1 MRESYWKLR
10 ERMLAAGVWPQ
21 GWIARGAC
29 YSLGLAIVLFALEAL
44 LQLFSPAWGASLG
57 GWVKFLLFD
66 AALLFT
72 IVAFRGLKRKVL
84 WRLRNRLIVTYVFIG
99 VIPVVLLVLMA
110 FITIYL
116 FAGQFASFVVT
127 SEINSQLR
135 SMQAVNAA
143 VSNELAA
150 RIEKGE
156 SATAESLTG
165 LRKRD
170 RAWRR
175 RQVYAWHGSTVVP
188 LSAVDA
194 APVAF
199 PDFFNKEDYAKAISE
214 GQPFKEIVR
223 DQDELYLRVA
233 SMFDVGKEKLT
244 VVTSEPLDK
253 DLVARIADNLGEITL
268 YSAGIPLTDSQK
280 NDSQKN
286 DLQKS
291 DLQKSDSQKNGQTPG
306 AAEAGPTKEHSF
318 ETRLFDEPAKDRNG
332 DKDRDKDGSSAGK
345 GKTGPTPDG
354 QQVFRPTF
362 SVGSLAA
369 PAGTM
374 DREIT
379 FGTPLPVV
387 NWKTGELAR
396 AGALVKVRTR
406 PSVLYGHLFAALGDI
421 ARGVEYILLAVLI
434 FFAVI
439 ELIALIIGTRMTRT
453 VTGAV
458 AHLYDATKNVD
469 RGDFSHR
476 IPVKSADQLAQL
488 SLSFN
493 SMTESIEKLILEQ
506 KEKQRLEGELA
517 IAQEVQAQLFPRQ
530 VSELESLEVHGFC
543 RPARTVSGDYY
554 DFLTASSHKLILAV
568 GDISGKGISAALL
581 MATIHSAVRAY
592 SVESLPQMRET
603 VARGSVAREPVAVGA
618 VAGSGRMMAAWP
630 EGIEVSPGAL
640 LGLLNH
646 QLYESTPPEKYATLF
661 LAIYDGRS
669 RQLTYSNGGHLPP
682 ILIGRDGAV
691 RRLEAGGT
699 VVGLFENVTYD
710 EASVEMHPGEIFLA
724 YSDGVTEPENEF
736 GEFGEERLIDLV
748 STNRRLPL
756 VQISQTVT
764 AAVDDWIGD
773 NEQPDD
779 ITLVLARAR

>member
-1 MRESYWKLR
+1 MTRFYSKVR
-10 ERMLAAGVWPQ
+10 ERMLAAGLWPQ

-29 YSLGLAIVLFALEAL
+29 YSLGFAVGLFALEML
-44 LQLFSPAWGASLG
+44 LKLVSPAASDSLS
-57 GWVKFLLFD
+57 GWVKFLAFD
-66 AALLFT
+66 AALLFS
-72 IVAFRGLKRKVL
+72 ILAFRTLKRKIL

-99 VIPVVLLVLMA
+99 VIPAVLLIAMA
-110 FITIYL
+110 VITIYL

-156 SATAESLTG
+156 TPTAESLAG

-170 RAWRR
+170 RAWGRR
-175 RQVYAWHGSTVVP
+175 RVGAWHGTRVLL
-188 LSAVDA
+188 LSGGSLDA
-194 APVAF
+194 APITF
-199 PDFFNKEDYAKAISE
+199 PDFFNKDGGEYAKEIRE
-214 GQPFKEIVR
+214 GQSFKEIVR
-223 DQDELYLRVA
+223 DNGELYLRVA
-233 SMFDVGKEKLT
+233 SVFVVGSEKLT
-244 VVTSEPLDK
+244 VITGEPLDK
-253 DLVARIADNLGEITL
+253 ELVADTAASLGEITV
-268 YSAGIPLTDSQK
+268 YAAGITLDSRGNYENPSAPQA
-280 NDSQKN
+280 
-286 DLQKS
+286 
-291 DLQKSDSQKNGQTPG
+291 G
-306 AAEAGPTKEHSF
+306 AAKGRGF
-318 ETRLFDEPAKDRNG
+318 ETRLFDDREKG
-332 DKDRDKDGSSAGK
+332 KGGSGVPEGKPGSSAQSD
-345 GKTGPTPDG
+345 P
-354 QQVFRPTF
+354 QAFRPTF
-362 SVGSLAA
+362 TVGSLAA
-369 PAGTM
+369 PAGMM

-379 FGTPLPVV
+379 FGTPLRVV
-387 NWKTGELAR
+387 DWKSGELAP
-396 AGALVKVRTR
+396 AGAFVSVRTR
-406 PSVLYGHLFAALGDI
+406 PSVLYAHLFAALGDI

-439 ELIALIIGTRMTRT
+439 EFVALIIGTRMTRT
-453 VTGAV
+453 VTRAV
-458 AHLYDATKNVD
+458 AQLYDATKNVD

-476 IPVKSADQLAQL
+476 IPVQSSDQLAQL

-530 VSELESLEVHGFC
+530 VTELESLEVHGFC

-592 SVESLPQMRET
+592 SVESLPQMRE
-603 VARGSVAREPVAVGA
+603 PVAVGA
-618 VAGSGRMMAAWP
+618 VAGASRIMAAWP
-630 EGIEVSPGAL
+630 EGIEISPGAL

-661 LAIYDGRS
+661 LGIYDGRS
-669 RQLTYSNGGHLPP
+669 HKLTYSNGGHLPP
-682 ILIGRDGAV
+682 ILIGQDGGV
-691 RRLEAGGT
+691 RKLEAGGT
-699 VVGLFENVTYD
+699 VVGLFDNMTYD
-710 EASVEMHPGEIFLA
+710 EGSVEMHPGEIFLA

-748 STNRRLPL
+748 SANRSLPL

-764 AAVDDWIGD
+764 SAVDAWIGD

>member
-1 MRESYWKLR
+1 MREIYWKLR
-10 ERMLAAGVWPQ
+10 ARMVAANLWPR

-29 YSLGLAIVLFALEAL
+29 YSLGLAVGLFVLQML
-44 LQLFSPAWGASLG
+44 LILIAPKWSDSLG

-66 AALLFT
+66 AALLFS
-72 IVAFRGLKRKVL
+72 IVAFRGLKRKIL

-99 VIPVVLLVLMA
+99 VIPAVLLIAMA

-127 SEINSQLR
+127 SDINSQLR

-150 RIEKGE
+150 RIEK
-156 SATAESLTG
+156 SQAPTAESLAG
-165 LRKRD
+165 LKKRD

-175 RQVYAWHGSTVVP
+175 REVTAWQGSKILP
-188 LSAVDA
+188 LTANQNAS
-194 APVAF
+194 VAF
-199 PDFFNKEDYAKAISE
+199 PDFINKNGNPYAKAIGE

-223 DQDELYLRVA
+223 DKDELYLRVA
-233 SMFDVGKEKLT
+233 ARFEVGRETLT
-244 VVTSEPLDK
+244 VVTSEPLDRN
-253 DLVARIADNLGEITL
+253 LVADVASNLGEITL
-268 YSAGIPLTDSQK
+268 YAAGINFGDARDDDQSRGSVTGSGPKATASTGSGK
-280 NDSQKN
+280 T
-286 DLQKS
+286 S
-291 DLQKSDSQKNGQTPG
+291 DVVVL
-306 AAEAGPTKEHSF
+306 
-318 ETRLFDEPAKDRNG
+318 RNG
-332 DKDRDKDGSSAGK
+332 KSGASVEGDE
-345 GKTGPTPDG
+345 
-354 QQVFRPTF
+354 QVLKPTF
-362 SVGSLAA
+362 TVGVLSAST
-369 PAGTM
+369 GIT

-379 FGTPLPVV
+379 FGTPLQVV
-387 NWKTGELAR
+387 DWKTGDLAR

-406 PSVLYGHLFAALGDI
+406 PSVLYSHLFAALGDI
-421 ARGVEYILLAVLI
+421 ARGVEYLLLAILI

-439 ELIALIIGTRMTRT
+439 ELVALIIGTRMTQT

-458 AHLYDATKNVD
+458 AHLYNATRNVD

-476 IPVKSADQLAQL
+476 IPVKSEDQLAQL

-493 SMTESIEKLILEQ
+493 SMTESIEKLIQEQ

-592 SVESLPQMRET
+592 SVESLPQMRE
-603 VARGSVAREPVAVGA
+603 PVAVGA
-618 VAGSGRMMAAWP
+618 VAGAGRMMAAWP

-661 LAIYDGRS
+661 LGIYDGRS
-669 RQLTYSNGGHLPP
+669 HRLTYSNGGHLPP
-682 ILIGRDGAV
+682 ILISEGGAV

-699 VVGLFENVTYD
+699 VVGLFDNVTYD
-710 EASVEMHPGEIFLA
+710 EGSVEMHPGEIFLA

-748 STNRRLPL
+748 STNRHLPL

-764 AAVDDWIGD
+764 SAVDDWIGD

>member
-1 MRESYWKLR
+1 
-10 ERMLAAGVWPQ
+10 
-21 GWIARGAC
+21 
-29 YSLGLAIVLFALEAL
+29 
-44 LQLFSPAWGASLG
+44 
-57 GWVKFLLFD
+57 
-66 AALLFT
+66 
-72 IVAFRGLKRKVL
+72 
-84 WRLRNRLIVTYVFIG
+84 
-99 VIPVVLLVLMA
+99 
-110 FITIYL
+110 
-116 FAGQFASFVVT
+116 
-127 SEINSQLR
+127 
-135 SMQAVNAA
+135 MQAANAA
-143 VSNELAA
+143 VGNELAA

-156 SATAESLTG
+156 SPTAESLAG

-170 RAWRR
+170 RAWGR
-175 RQVYAWHGSTVVP
+175 RQLAAWHGSTALP
-188 LSAVDA
+188 LKATEI
-194 APVAF
+194 APVTF
-199 PDFFNKEDYAKAISE
+199 PDFLNKRDNELAKAIRE

-223 DQDELYLRVA
+223 DKDELYLRAA
-233 SMFDVGKEKLT
+233 SWFDVGPDKLT

-253 DLVARIADNLGEITL
+253 NLVADIAANLGEITL
-268 YSAGIPLTDSQK
+268 YPADATQQ
-280 NDSQKN
+280 NDQNQNATK
-286 DLQKS
+286 
-291 DLQKSDSQKNGQTPG
+291 GQG
-306 AAEAGPTKEHSF
+306 F
-318 ETRLFDEPAKDRNG
+318 QTRLFDEKDKSETVVQER
-332 DKDRDKDGSSAGK
+332 
-345 GKTGPTPDG
+345 KTGHGDTHH
-354 QQVFRPTF
+354 FHSAYT
-362 SVGSLAA
+362 VGSLAP
-369 PAGTM
+369 PAGMT

-379 FGTPLPVV
+379 FVTPLSVV
-387 NWKTGELAR
+387 DWATGER
-396 AGALVKVRTR
+396 ETAGALVSVRTR
-406 PSVLYGHLFAALGDI
+406 PSVLYSHLFASLGDI
-421 ARGVEYILLAVLI
+421 AQGVEYILLGILI

-439 ELIALIIGTRMTRT
+439 EFVALIIGTRMTRT

-458 AHLYDATKNVD
+458 AQLYDATKHVD

-592 SVESLPQMRET
+592 SVESLPQMRE
-603 VARGSVAREPVAVGA
+603 PVAVGA
-618 VAGSGRMMAAWP
+618 VAGAGRIMAAWP
-630 EGIEVSPGAL
+630 EGIEISPGAL

-661 LAIYDGRS
+661 LGIYDGRS
-669 RQLTYSNGGHLPP
+669 HKLTYSNGGHLPP
-682 ILIGRDGAV
+682 ILIGRNGAV

-699 VVGLFENVTYD
+699 VVGLFDNMTYD
-710 EASVEMHPGEIFLA
+710 EGAVEMHPGEIFLA

-736 GEFGEERLIDLV
+736 GEFGEERLIELV
-748 STNRRLPL
+748 SANRNSPL
-756 VQISQTVT
+756 VQISEAVT
-764 AAVDDWIGD
+764 SAVDDWIGD

>member
-1 MRESYWKLR
+1 MV
-10 ERMLAAGVWPQ
+10 AAGWWPR
-21 GWIARGAC
+21 GWVARGAC
-29 YSLGLAIVLFALEAL
+29 YSLGLAVGLFVLEML
-44 LQLFSPAWGASLG
+44 LKLIAPKWSDSLG

-66 AALLFT
+66 AALLFS
-72 IVAFRGLKRKVL
+72 IVAFHGLRRKVL

-99 VIPVVLLVLMA
+99 VIPAVLLVAMA
-110 FITIYL
+110 FITLYL

-127 SEINSQLR
+127 SDINSQLR

-150 RIEKGE
+150 RIEKKE
-156 SATAESLTG
+156 PPTAESLAG
-165 LRKRD
+165 LKKRD

-175 RQVYAWHGSTVVP
+175 RQVMAWQGTKNLP
-188 LSAVDA
+188 ISATQNA
-194 APVAF
+194 SIAF
-199 PDFFNKEDYAKAISE
+199 PDFVNNDSNPYAKETRE
-214 GQPFKEIVR
+214 GLPFKEIVR
-223 DQDELYLRVA
+223 DKDELYLRVA
-233 SMFDVGKEKLT
+233 SRFDVGKEKLT
-244 VVTSEPLDK
+244 VVTSEPLDQNLLA
-253 DLVARIADNLGEITL
+253 DIAANLGEITL
-268 YSAGIPLTDSQK
+268 YAAGITLDDERNAEHNRDPGTGGTAKAKVSIGPEQ
-280 NDSQKN
+280 NN
-286 DLQKS
+286 S
-291 DLQKSDSQKNGQTPG
+291 DIVLSEGKSDSGLNGRG
-306 AAEAGPTKEHSF
+306 HA
-318 ETRLFDEPAKDRNG
+318 L
-332 DKDRDKDGSSAGK
+332 
-345 GKTGPTPDG
+345 
-354 QQVFRPTF
+354 RPTF
-362 SVGSLAA
+362 SVGALAV
-369 PAGTM
+369 PTGFT

-379 FGTPLPVV
+379 FGTPLQVV
-387 NWKTGELAR
+387 DWKTGNLDR

-406 PSVLYGHLFAALGDI
+406 PSVLYSHLFAALGDI
-421 ARGVEYILLAVLI
+421 ARGVEYLLLAILV

-439 ELIALIIGTRMTRT
+439 ELVALIIGTRMTQT

-458 AHLYDATKNVD
+458 AQLYDATRNVD

-530 VSELESLEVHGFC
+530 VSQLESLEVHGFC

-592 SVESLPQMRET
+592 SVESLPQMRE
-603 VARGSVAREPVAVGA
+603 SVAVGA
-618 VAGSGRMMAAWP
+618 VAGAGRMMAAWP
-630 EGIEVSPGAL
+630 EGIEISPGAL

-661 LAIYDGRS
+661 LGIYDGRS
-669 RQLTYSNGGHLPP
+669 HRLTYSNGGHLPP
-682 ILIGRDGAV
+682 ILISEDGVV

-699 VVGLFENVTYD
+699 VVGLFEKVHYD
-710 EASVEMHPGEIFLA
+710 EGSVEMHPGEIFLA

-748 STNRRLPL
+748 SANRRSPL
-756 VQISQTVT
+756 LQISQTVT
-764 AAVDDWIGD
+764 SAVDDWIGD